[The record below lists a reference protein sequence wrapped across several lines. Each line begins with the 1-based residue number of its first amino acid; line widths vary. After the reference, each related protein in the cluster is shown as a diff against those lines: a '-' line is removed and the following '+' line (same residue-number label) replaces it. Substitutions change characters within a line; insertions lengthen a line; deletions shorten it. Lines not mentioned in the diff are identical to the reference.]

1 MSKAIVVNE
10 VGGPEVLSWQ
20 DVPTPTP
27 GPGEALIRQS
37 AIGLNFIDVY
47 NRTGLYK
54 QPLPFILGQEGAG
67 VVEAVG
73 EGVHV
78 VSKGDRVAYGGV
90 PGAYAELRTIPAA
103 RLVPLPTTID
113 DRTAAAIML
122 KGLTAEFLLRRCAPV
137 KGGDTILWHA
147 AAGGVG
153 SLACQWARHLGVH
166 VIGTVGGP
174 AKAQLAR
181 ERGCEHVIDYTQR
194 GAFNHDDVVARVKD
208 LTDGKGVPV
217 VYDSVGKDTFK
228 TSLDCLAPRGLLVS
242 FGNASGAV
250 PPFDPLTL
258 GGLRSLYLTRPSL
271 GAYVAKREEL
281 IEASLALFEVV
292 ASGAVKVD
300 IGQTYAL
307 RDAAA
312 AHRDLEARKTT
323 GSTVLLP

>member
-1 MSKAIVVNE
+1 MSKAIVVHA
-10 VGGPEVLSWQ
+10 VGGPEALSWE

-27 GPGEALIRQS
+27 GPGEALIRQT

-54 QPLPFILGQEGAG
+54 LPLPFVIGQEGAG

-90 PGAYAELRTIPAA
+90 GGAYAELRTISAA
-103 RLVPLPTTID
+103 RLVPLPSSID

-137 KGGDTILWHA
+137 KAGDTILWHA

-166 VIGTVGGP
+166 VIGTAGGP
-174 AKAQLAR
+174 AKAALAR
-181 ERGCEHVIDYTQR
+181 ARGCEHVIDSL
-194 GAFNHDDVVARVKD
+194 AVAPNDVVARVKS
-208 LTDGKGVPV
+208 LTEGEGVPIV
-217 VYDSVGKDTFK
+217 FDSVGKDTFK
-228 TSLDCLAPRGLLVS
+228 TSLECLKPRGLLVS

-271 GAYVAKREEL
+271 GAYVATREEL
-281 IEASLALFEVV
+281 VEAALALFEVV
-292 ASGAVKVD
+292 TSGAVKVD
-300 IGQTYAL
+300 IGQTYPLA
-307 RDAAA
+307 DAAA